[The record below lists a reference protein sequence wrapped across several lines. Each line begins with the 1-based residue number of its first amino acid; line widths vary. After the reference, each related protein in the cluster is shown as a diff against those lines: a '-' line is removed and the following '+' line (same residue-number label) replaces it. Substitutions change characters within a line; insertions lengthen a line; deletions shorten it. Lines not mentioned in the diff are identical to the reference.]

1 MLRRNPL
8 PRGNNSRNFL
18 TRNRTDMVKG
28 IAAVAIVVDHFAA
41 RSFDAAGSDVLHVYL
56 KGLASMGGIGVILF
70 FFISGFGSFQAME
83 RAKNKTIW
91 LVNHV
96 VSIIIIYLLCYIS
109 HIITYEIVT
118 AGTYPIVINDILLD
132 WIHLRAALTT
142 AWYVRI
148 QLLVYVFLYLT
159 SPVSRKNVRIL
170 LLILLCLGQSILFWR
185 MGFTA
190 NWWKS
195 TLCFSLG
202 AAVAVYRREIYS
214 LFVDR
219 RKSFLIASVLVLPFS
234 YVLSLKIDVYAVKVI
249 ANVFLCMSLVSLI
262 ELIMPKKNFFQC
274 TGQILP
280 AHLSGTRRPFG
291 IFWLTI
297 CQLIKWWHSHCYLPL
312 FLQQ

>member
-1 MLRRNPL
+1 
-8 PRGNNSRNFL
+8 
-18 TRNRTDMVKG
+18 MVKG

-202 AAVAVYRREIYS
+202 AAVAVYKREIYS
-214 LFVDR
+214 LFVYR